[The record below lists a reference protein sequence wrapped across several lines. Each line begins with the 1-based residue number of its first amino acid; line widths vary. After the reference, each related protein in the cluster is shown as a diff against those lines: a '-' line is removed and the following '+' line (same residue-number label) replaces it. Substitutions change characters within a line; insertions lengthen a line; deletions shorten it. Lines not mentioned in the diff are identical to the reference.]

1 MAHLESEHKM
11 ITKTKLSK
19 PSDCCWIA
27 MSKLG
32 DDGLDSEKV
41 PAVKR
46 GLLEVLATA
55 ATQSKAGQSMGAARE
70 QLGQERH
77 PLTVLLFRAVVA
89 RTNFQVFRMYKS
101 LVCTDSGSSSRS
113 FL

>member
-1 MAHLESEHKM
+1 MVF
-11 ITKTKLSK
+11 
-19 PSDCCWIA
+19 
-27 MSKLG
+27 
-32 DDGLDSEKV
+32 DSEKV

-55 ATQSKAGQSMGAARE
+55 ATQSKAGQSMYLMGVARE

-89 RTNFQVFRMYKS
+89 RTNFQVFRTKVWS
-101 LVCTDSGSSSRS
+101 ALTAGPPHAPS
-113 FL
+113 FDLPSARWKGERT